1 VSDADA
7 EGAWLRPGCFYVVR
21 GNGNRELVGRG
32 AFAPDPM
39 PRPVLF
45 PDLLFQIDLGERVD
59 PSFFWCLW
67 TSATVRCEIEERAR
81 TAAGIYKINTGNLN
95 TLPLRL
101 PDLPT
106 QRRLAADLGE
116 RLAAAEGVI
125 ARCREELAAIEALPA
140 ALLRDAFGPPSAPGD
155 EERA

>member
-1 VSDADA
+1 
-7 EGAWLRPGCFYVVR
+7 
-21 GNGNRELVGRG
+21 
-32 AFAPDPM
+32 M

-67 TSATVRCEIEERAR
+67 TSATVRREIEERAR

-101 PDLPT
+101 PDLHT

-116 RLAAAEGVI
+116 RLATAEGVI
-125 ARCREELAAIEALPA
+125 ARSREELAAIEALPA
-140 ALLRDAFGPPSAPGD
+140 SLLRDAFGGSPAPGD
-155 EERA
+155 GDGA